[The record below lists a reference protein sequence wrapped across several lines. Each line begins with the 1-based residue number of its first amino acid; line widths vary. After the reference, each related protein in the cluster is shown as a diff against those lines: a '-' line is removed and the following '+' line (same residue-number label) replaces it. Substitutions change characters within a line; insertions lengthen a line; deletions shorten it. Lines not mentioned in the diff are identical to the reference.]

1 MGHLAAFMASVALAS
16 QKAGRALQ
24 EFAKQSVATF
34 KAAKEKLR
42 RHRLFAKTREG
53 RLKLLKE
60 MVGLVET
67 TQARLAV
74 ALAAGGQAK
83 ERLVRYGKVAQ
94 AKAARLHETMKRLLP
109 QVRHWMRTGKVATG
123 KIINVHIPELYSIVR
138 GKVGKAVEFGLKWGF
153 TRLRGGFILA
163 KVSLD
168 RGELTDTK
176 FAVQAVEGCI
186 TLFDKAPRAY
196 AYDRGGWSKE
206 NVARLKRLKVKQVGL
221 APPGAGAVAGQWE
234 ESRGVGQGASASRSE
249 HRSGEERAVRVSPAC
264 GAFRADGVRLRPTG
278 CARLQPEQ
286 VGPRA
291 GEAKRRGP
299 GRVKAEPR
307 PIAELAVARQ
317 SERCERM

>member
-196 AYDRGGWSKE
+196 AYDRGGWNKE

-221 APPGAGAVAGQWE
+221 APQGRAQWRVSGKNREELVRERAQVEASIGAVKSGRYGFHRPAA
-234 ESRGVGQGASASRSE
+234 RSARM
-249 HRSGEERAVRVSPAC
+249 VCAC
-264 GAFRADGVRLRPTG
+264 GQQAVLGFNLNKLVREL
-278 CARLQPEQ
+278 
-286 VGPRA
+286 
-291 GEAKRRGP
+291 AKRNEEVLVG
-299 GRVKAEPR
+299 
-307 PIAELAVARQ
+307 
-317 SERCERM
+317 